1 MTDAPS
7 IGIALALALA
17 GGWGVS
23 HFGIRMLLPA
33 LRDSRMKAE
42 NYRKAEVFV
51 GLGVVWVLWS
61 IALSFVVAVQ
71 LFLGVDLTIAPFG
84 GQGAHSAMIAVA
96 VVVGAFLFGLVDD
109 VFGSSSAKG
118 FKGHFKTL
126 AQARL
131 TTGALKALGIGF
143 VSLMAG
149 LAIADLRGF
158 AGIEY
163 FAVAFLSTIVIAL
176 SANLLNLLDLR
187 PGRALKGYALMS
199 CLGVIA
205 MALPVVGGIAATLA
219 SAVTASIWLLGP
231 AVAVARYDLAEEGM
245 LGDAGA
251 NAAGALVG
259 LLLALGSSLPTLG
272 VAAFLLVAA
281 NALSEKVSYTR
292 LIEAN
297 TILSRVDS
305 WGRK

>member
-7 IGIALALALA
+7 IALALAFALA
-17 GGWGVS
+17 GGWGAS
-23 HFGIRMLLPA
+23 HAGMRLLLPA

-42 NYRKAEVFV
+42 NYRKTEVFV
-51 GLGVVWVLWS
+51 GLGVVWVFWAT
-61 IALSFVVAVQ
+61 ALSLAVALQ
-71 LFLGVDLTIAPFG
+71 RLSGIEIAIAPFG
-84 GQGAHSAMIAVA
+84 GQDAHPAMIAVA
-96 VVVGAFLFGLVDD
+96 VVVGAFLFGLIDD

-118 FKGHFKTL
+118 FKGHFRTL
-126 AQARL
+126 AKGRL

-143 VSLMAG
+143 VSLLAG
-149 LAIADLRGF
+149 FAIADLRGF

-163 FAVAFLSTIVIAL
+163 FGVALLSTIVIAL

-199 CLGVIA
+199 CLGVLAI
-205 MALPVVGGIAATLA
+205 ALPVFGGIAATLA
-219 SAVTASIWLLGP
+219 SAASALLWLLGP

-259 LLLALGSSLPTLG
+259 LMLALGSSLPTLG
-272 VAAFLLVAA
+272 VAAILLVAA